1 MPELVAI
8 WIAGL
13 VFLLLFFAL
22 AAPILRYTRF
32 GRAQQVTPGELFK
45 VLALCVG
52 LSCAVYSVL
61 SLAA

>member
-8 WIAGL
+8 WVAGI

-22 AAPILRYTRF
+22 AAPILRYTRV
-32 GRAQQVTPGELFK
+32 GREQQVAPGELFK

-52 LSCAVYSVL
+52 LCCAVYSLL